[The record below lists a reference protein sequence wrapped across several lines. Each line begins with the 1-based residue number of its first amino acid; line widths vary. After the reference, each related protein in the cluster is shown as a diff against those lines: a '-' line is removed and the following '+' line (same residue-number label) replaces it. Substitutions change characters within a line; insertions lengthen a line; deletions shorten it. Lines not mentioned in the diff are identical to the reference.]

1 MHWSPFSECGVY
13 KKLQSNRGI
22 EMARKRNVIGEG
34 FGKDILSRSGDL
46 RKRAASHGDV
56 FSGELADEALDA
68 VGARAMMM
76 NGEIIVNSNFDL
88 SNAEDQ
94 ALYAHELYHQSRS
107 GGAAGDKIR
116 DAEEIAARAIE
127 SMVFHQAG
135 GGRSDA
141 LPTNI
146 EDLFQ
151 QAESPATPSATE
163 GETTNTVSE
172 SKENGEP
179 SAILG
184 YEALRKQGMTHGE
197 IVYMLAQMMIDQ
209 NDQSQ
214 DFSRQRGGGQ
224 RGFSQ

>member
-1 MHWSPFSECGVY
+1 
-13 KKLQSNRGI
+13 
-22 EMARKRNVIGEG
+22 MARKRNVIGEG
-34 FGKDILSRSGDL
+34 FGKDILSRSADL

-56 FSGELADEALDA
+56 FSGELADEALQA
-68 VGARAMMM
+68 VGARAMTMD
-76 NGEIIVNSNFDL
+76 GEIIVNSNFDL
-88 SNAEDQ
+88 SSAEDQ

-151 QAESPATPSATE
+151 EAEAPASPTSTETETSSSPAQAKESGAPSAL
-163 GETTNTVSE
+163 
-172 SKENGEP
+172 
-179 SAILG
+179 LG
-184 YEALRKQGMTHGE
+184 YTALRKQGMTHSE
-197 IVYMLAQMMIDQ
+197 VVYMLTQMLLDQ
-209 NDQSQ
+209 HDQTQ
-214 DFSRQRGGGQ
+214 DFTRQRGGTHK
-224 RGFSQ
+224 GFSQ

>member
-1 MHWSPFSECGVY
+1 MG
-13 KKLQSNRGI
+13 
-22 EMARKRNVIGEG
+22 RKRKVIGEG
-34 FGKDILSRSGDL
+34 FGKDILERSGVL
-46 RKRAASHGDV
+46 QKNVASHGEV
-56 FSGELADEALDA
+56 FSGELADQALDA
-68 VGARAMMM
+68 VGARAMTM

-88 SNAEDQ
+88 SNPTDQ
-94 ALYAHELYHQSRS
+94 AEYAHELYHQARS

-151 QAESPATPSATE
+151 QAENPATPSATE
-163 GETTNTVSE
+163 GETNGTVTAAF
-172 SKENGEP
+172 ENGEP

-184 YEALRKQGMTHGE
+184 YQVLREQGMTHGE
-197 IVYMLAQMMIDQ
+197 VVYMLTQMMIDQ
-209 NDQSQ
+209 HDQSQ
-214 DFSRQRGGGQ
+214 DFTRQRGGTQ

>member
-1 MHWSPFSECGVY
+1 
-13 KKLQSNRGI
+13 
-22 EMARKRNVIGEG
+22 MARKKNVIGEG
-34 FGKDILSRSGDL
+34 FGKDILNRSGDL

-56 FSGELADEALDA
+56 FSGELADEALQA
-68 VGARAMMM
+68 VGARAMTM
-76 NGEIIVNSNFDL
+76 NGEIIVNSDFDL
-88 SNAEDQ
+88 SSAEDQ

-151 QAESPATPSATE
+151 EAEVPASPSGAADGEPKSTPSEARK
-163 GETTNTVSE
+163 S
-172 SKENGEP
+172 SEP
-179 SAILG
+179 SAVSG
-184 YEALRKQGMTHGE
+184 YAALRKQGMTHGE
-197 IVYMLAQMMIDQ
+197 VIYMLTQMMLDKQ
-209 NDQSQ
+209 DQSK
-214 DFSRQRGGGQ
+214 DFTRQRGGTH

>member
-1 MHWSPFSECGVY
+1 MRR
-13 KKLQSNRGI
+13 KKSI
-22 EMARKRNVIGEG
+22 IGED
-34 FGKDILSRSGDL
+34 FVPQVQKKSKDLNAT
-46 RKRAASHGDV
+46 AASHGDV
-56 FSGELADEALDA
+56 FQGGLADQALNA
-68 VGARAMMM
+68 VGARAMTM
-76 NGEIIVNSNFDL
+76 NGEIIVNSDFDL
-88 SNAEDQ
+88 SSAEDQ

-151 QAESPATPSATE
+151 EAEVPASPSGAADGEPKSTPSEARK
-163 GETTNTVSE
+163 S
-172 SKENGEP
+172 SEP
-179 SAILG
+179 SAVSG
-184 YEALRKQGMTHGE
+184 YAALRKQGMTHGE
-197 IVYMLAQMMIDQ
+197 VIYMLTQMMLDKQ
-209 NDQSQ
+209 DQSKE
-214 DFSRQRGGGQ
+214 FTRQRGGTH

>member
-1 MHWSPFSECGVY
+1 
-13 KKLQSNRGI
+13 
-22 EMARKRNVIGEG
+22 MARKRNVIGEG
-34 FGKDILSRSGDL
+34 FGKDILSRSADL

-56 FSGELADEALDA
+56 FSGELADEALQA
-68 VGARAMMM
+68 VGARAMTMD
-76 NGEIIVNSNFDL
+76 GEIIVNSNFDL
-88 SNAEDQ
+88 SSAEDQ

-151 QAESPATPSATE
+151 EAEAPASPGSTETEASVSPSQAKESGDPSA
-163 GETTNTVSE
+163 V
-172 SKENGEP
+172 
-179 SAILG
+179 LG
-184 YEALRKQGMTHGE
+184 YTALRKQGMTHGE
-197 IVYMLAQMMIDQ
+197 VVYMLTQMLLDQ
-209 NDQSQ
+209 HDQTQ
-214 DFSRQRGGGQ
+214 DFTRQRGGTHK
-224 RGFSQ
+224 GFSQ

>member
-1 MHWSPFSECGVY
+1 
-13 KKLQSNRGI
+13 
-22 EMARKRNVIGEG
+22 MARKRKIIGEG
-34 FGKDILSRSGDL
+34 FGKNILDRSGVL
-46 RKRAASHGDV
+46 RKDVASHGNV
-56 FSGELADEALDA
+56 FSGELADQALDA
-68 VGARAMMM
+68 VGARAMTMD
-76 NGEIIVNSNFDL
+76 GEIIVNSNFDL
-88 SNAEDQ
+88 SNPTDQ
-94 ALYAHELYHQSRS
+94 AEYAHELYHQARS

-151 QAESPATPSATE
+151 QAENPAKPSATE
-163 GETTNTVSE
+163 GETSGTVSAAF
-172 SKENGEP
+172 ENGDP

-184 YEALRKQGMTHGE
+184 YQALREQGMTHGE
-197 IVYMLAQMMIDQ
+197 VVYMLTQMLVDQ
-209 NDQSQ
+209 HDQSQ
-214 DFSRQRGGGQ
+214 DFTRQRGGTQ